1 MGKRFIET
9 SLKSYRKRVEYEKN
23 RAIKAIQENNLT
35 TAVLSVTEAARLQA
49 VIEELEFILEDMEAS
64 ND

>member
-1 MGKRFIET
+1 MNKHFIEI

-23 RAIKAIQENNLT
+23 RAIKAVQENNLT

>member
-1 MGKRFIET
+1 
-9 SLKSYRKRVEYEKN
+9 VEYEKN